1 MPSIHRS
8 MEQPD
13 SAMQSD
19 TLASTPVE
27 NEISAAR
34 DLDEDAEMR
43 QLANEHLRNL
53 KQVLSSCP
61 ALKQISAPAESTRSE
76 VQRHKRK
83 DLIVRI
89 VLVHYLAQVSY
100 W

>member
-1 MPSIHRS
+1 

-13 SAMQSD
+13 SAMQPDS
-19 TLASTPVE
+19 LPSTPAE
-27 NEISAAR
+27 SEISAAR

-61 ALKQISAPAESTRSE
+61 ALKQISAPEESTRAE
-76 VQRHKRK
+76 T
-83 DLIVRI
+83 
-89 VLVHYLAQVSY
+89 
-100 W
+100 